1 MGSVSKKQTKNG
13 WRYYATIRLKEG
25 HDTRAF
31 ETKTQANE
39 WIAKRET
46 ELREGVNLGNNAD
59 IRKTKIGQIIDDYI
73 DKTKPNEDS
82 EARCEILKSSFADFS
97 LSEFNSELLHNW
109 LQAIKTSYPVK
120 ARIVNGERQPYA
132 PATIRKFYYE
142 LLKVLKWHSKIKEY
156 QFNNRPFENNPPPKN
171 WKSPRSRI
179 LEDDNGN
186 GISELE
192 ALIKKA
198 QKDCRKGNRIN
209 LPQFM
214 KWQYFSGC
222 RSGESL
228 QLLWKHLNFDEN
240 EPRNCFIVVPKEFQK
255 TRDYESS
262 QDRYIPLYPEFFD
275 FVKTEIINRKRKPNE
290 RIFPYWKDSN
300 QLSKIFKRL
309 RERTDLIDTNLVL
322 HDFRHTM
329 VTSIYHNSNL
339 SDNEI
344 GAVVGHSQTSTLARY
359 RAIRVRKLNDKLWD
373 NWKK

>member
-46 ELREGVNLGNNAD
+46 ELRDGVNLGNNAD
-59 IRKTKIGQIIDDYI
+59 IRRMKIGQIIDDYI
-73 DKTKPNEDS
+73 TKTKPNDDS
-82 EARCEILKSSFADFS
+82 KARCEMLKTSFGELA
-97 LSEFNSELLHNW
+97 LSELKTEFLHDW
-109 LQAIKTSYPVK
+109 LQLMKVSYPVK
-120 ARIVNGERQPYA
+120 ARIKNGEKQPYS

-142 LLKVLKWHSKIKEY
+142 LQKVLKWHSKIKEY

-171 WKSPRSRI
+171 WSNPRSRI
-179 LEDDNGN
+179 LEDDNGK
-186 GISELE
+186 GITELE
-192 ALIKKA
+192 ALIAETKKT
-198 QKDCRKGNRIN
+198 CRKGNRVN
-209 LPQFM
+209 LPPYL

-222 RSGESL
+222 RSGETL
-228 QLLWKHLNFDEN
+228 QLQWKHLTFDEN
-240 EPRNCFIVVPKEFQK
+240 EPRNCYVVVPKEFQK

-262 QDRYIPLYPEFFD
+262 QDRYIPIYPEFFD
-275 FVKTEIINRKRKPNE
+275 FVKSEIITRKGKPND

-309 RERTDLIDTNLVL
+309 RDRTELVDDNLVI

-329 VTSIYHNSNL
+329 VTSFYNNTLL

-344 GAVVGHSQTSTLARY
+344 GAVVGHTQNSTLARY